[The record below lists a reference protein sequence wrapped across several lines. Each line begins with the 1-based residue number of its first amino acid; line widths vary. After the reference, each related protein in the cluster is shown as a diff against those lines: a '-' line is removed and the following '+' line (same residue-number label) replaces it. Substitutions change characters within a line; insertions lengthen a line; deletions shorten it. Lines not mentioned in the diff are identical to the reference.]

1 MAAIQ
6 VASRLVGEQLET
18 TESAIVAMIGSR
30 SRPMAKVPINDP
42 KHWRER
48 AEEARTVADQ
58 MSDPDSKRKMLRI
71 AEDYEQLARRA
82 ELRLKQQRQQ
92 QQQQQPKIPI
102 NDPKHWR
109 ERAEEARTVADQM
122 NDPDSKRKMLRIAED
137 YEELARRAELR
148 LKQQRQ
154 QQQQQ
159 QPKIPIND
167 PKHWRERAEEART
180 VADQMNDPDS
190 KRKMLRIAEDYEEL
204 ARRA

>member
-1 MAAIQ
+1 
-6 VASRLVGEQLET
+6 
-18 TESAIVAMIGSR
+18 
-30 SRPMAKVPINDP
+30 MAKVPINDP

-58 MSDPDSKRKMLRI
+58 MS
-71 AEDYEQLARRA
+71 
-82 ELRLKQQRQQ
+82 
-92 QQQQQPKIPI
+92 
-102 NDPKHWR
+102 
-109 ERAEEARTVADQM
+109 
-122 NDPDSKRKMLRIAED
+122 DPDSKRKMLRIAED

-190 KRKMLRIAEDYEEL
+190 KRKMLRMAEDYEEL
-204 ARRA
+204 ARRAERRLKRQRPQQQQQQPKTQTDALPGAPLRSRRARLRIVR